1 MKAFL
6 QLTCT
11 YHKLVICMKN
21 PVQHKTA
28 DLCIFMPT
36 GLHSVQKLSV
46 TAPAALPA
54 GCSTPSTQASLNSSL
69 PNAAGHCVVNQH
81 LPQQPQEQQTVTQ
94 PLRSVHHVGQS
105 EAAATLLQTG
115 KGRKA
120 AADAGDQSSA
130 GRHLALEAQGGYKRS
145 SHVHVESSL
154 VTGSVII
161 KEEFEVRAHGV

>member
-1 MKAFL
+1 
-6 QLTCT
+6 
-11 YHKLVICMKN
+11 MKN

-105 EAAATLLQTG
+105 EAAAALLQTG

-130 GRHLALEAQGGYKRS
+130 GRHLEAQGGYKRI

-154 VTGSVII
+154 VTGSLII
-161 KEEFEVRAHGV
+161 KEEFEVLAHVV